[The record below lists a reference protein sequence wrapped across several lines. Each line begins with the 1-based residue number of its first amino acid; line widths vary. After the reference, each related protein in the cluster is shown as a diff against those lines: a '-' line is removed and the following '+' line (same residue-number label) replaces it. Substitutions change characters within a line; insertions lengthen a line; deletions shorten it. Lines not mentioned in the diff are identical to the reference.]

1 MHQKS
6 FLLVFSHSLLGVGFF
21 LLYIFHIRSVF
32 ESRTGFSQLTP
43 LERLSFLRKDDALY
57 FSFYKIIAEEKSFSQ
72 GISKLHNLTSIE
84 HPNGINVLSRFHVL
98 PELTIGYIYHL
109 YKYLGRDVFG
119 NLPTSASNGY
129 CFKISDSPIA
139 GTVMSCDDISEP
151 FMFYLEYVWFM
162 GGLTI
167 FIVYMYG
174 AFLSENIFGGIY
186 SVVLYVIFHKNASK
200 IYERPVARENFAFPF
215 ILWQMST
222 MCLYMQKTSTRSTK
236 QYQMQDFYYIL
247 KLTVLSTIA
256 LQCWQFSS
264 VIFATQ
270 LLIIIA
276 TMSLGSKRKSLFSI
290 SYALSQFL
298 ANVCAYYLSY
308 ENKKYFFA
316 WQNGPAIAL
325 VVIEVFRLYLNRS
338 RHNSGSDNAW
348 QVVYMEVLM
357 AFTLQGIITDS
368 LQISGMAKPFDNPY
382 TIYKDLILL
391 WSIQKRTNFSTSLL
405 GCDPDYSEINFD
417 DLFELLKTLFIK
429 PYCLYGVVILG
440 KFFRKWRKQAA
451 DDGPSTDQINR
462 SKNYLLEDFLESN
475 HLSLMDLSKKETE
488 EELNACYELLESC
501 KYDYEQYKLEQEKKI
516 QEPIKEEHK
525 NFVDDVKKLK
535 EEIFEN
541 ERKLEQKATASE
553 GASPQSA
560 DEETKSEETKDEAN
574 HKDSEKPKVS
584 KGKPKED
591 NFYSINNHY
600 VYSVTQLAVFA
611 LLGVNLR
618 KLFFLC
624 YTQGCVLAPTL
635 CSKFWY
641 KKQRN
646 IFWTISLL
654 VFFTSI
660 FDPGLQN
667 LKNEYLPEKTV
678 DNDVTALMQW
688 INMNTEPDAVFGGPT
703 DLIGTVFLATGRSI
717 VNHASLDMPQIS
729 ERTEHVYSVFSRQQS
744 SDIYNLFSQI
754 NMQYLIISFKDCIS
768 TNR

>member
-1 MHQKS
+1 MSKLTKS
-6 FLLVFSHSLLGVGFF
+6 F
-21 LLYIFHIRSVF
+21 
-32 ESRTGFSQLTP
+32 
-43 LERLSFLRKDDALY
+43 
-57 FSFYKIIAEEKSFSQ
+57 
-72 GISKLHNLTSIE
+72 
-84 HPNGINVLSRFHVL
+84 
-98 PELTIGYIYHL
+98 
-109 YKYLGRDVFG
+109 
-119 NLPTSASNGY
+119 
-129 CFKISDSPIA
+129 
-139 GTVMSCDDISEP
+139 P
-151 FMFYLEYVWFM
+151 FQ
-162 GGLTI
+162 
-167 FIVYMYG
+167 IV
-174 AFLSENIFGGIY
+174 
-186 SVVLYVIFHKNASK
+186 
-200 IYERPVARENFAFPF
+200 
-215 ILWQMST
+215 
-222 MCLYMQKTSTRSTK
+222 
-236 QYQMQDFYYIL
+236 

-270 LLIIIA
+270 ILILIA

-290 SYALSQFL
+290 SYALSQFF
-298 ANVCAYYLSY
+298 ANVCAYYLSF

-325 VVIEVFRLYLNRS
+325 VVIEVVRLYLNRS

-348 QVVYMEVLM
+348 QDVYMEILM
-357 AFTLQGIITDS
+357 AFTLQRIITDS
-368 LQISGMAKPFDNPY
+368 LQISGLAKPFDNPY

-391 WSIQKRTNFSTSLL
+391 WGIQKRTNFSTSLL

-440 KFFRKWRKQAA
+440 KFFRKWRKQTA
-451 DDGPSTDQINR
+451 DDGPTTDQINR

-488 EELNACYELLESC
+488 EELNECYKLLESC
-501 KYDYEQYKLEQEKKI
+501 KYDYEQYKLEQEKKT

-541 ERKLEQKATASE
+541 ERKLEQKTATVASS
-553 GASPQSA
+553 ASAQEEEKKT
-560 DEETKSEETKDEAN
+560 DETN
-574 HKDSEKPKVS
+574 HKDSEKAKVA
-584 KGKPKED
+584 KGKVKED

-660 FDPGLQN
+660 FDPGLQ
-667 LKNEYLPEKTV
+667 V
-678 DNDVTALMQW
+678 
-688 INMNTEPDAVFGGPT
+688 
-703 DLIGTVFLATGRSI
+703 
-717 VNHASLDMPQIS
+717 
-729 ERTEHVYSVFSRQQS
+729 
-744 SDIYNLFSQI
+744 
-754 NMQYLIISFKDCIS
+754 
-768 TNR
+768 